1 MGLHNQPTTKEDTK
15 RVTKTE
21 DTLHNHLTTKEDTKK
36 VIKTEDTLHNQ
47 PTTKEDTKMVTED
60 TLHSHLTTKE
70 VTNKT
75 TTEDTTNKKKML
87 ARSSL
92 NEMKKNTEKIILFF
106 IFTLKTG
113 PNKLF
118 YQYLF
123 LFLLI
128 FYKILKS

>member
-1 MGLHNQPTTKEDTK
+1 MGEG
-15 RVTKTE
+15 
-21 DTLHNHLTTKEDTKK
+21 TKK

-47 PTTKEDTKMVTED
+47 PTTKEDTKRVIKTEDTLHSRPTTKEDTKMVTED
-60 TLHSHLTTKE
+60 TLHSHLITKE

-75 TTEDTTNKKKML
+75 TTEVTTNKKKML

-92 NEMKKNTEKIILFF
+92 NEMKKNTEKVILFF

-118 YQYLF
+118 
-123 LFLLI
+123 
-128 FYKILKS
+128 